1 MNRFSTS
8 SSRTVNIA
16 IGIAL
21 VCPVTWAAAAATQVY
36 EWRERGG
43 AQAFS
48 FTAPPA
54 SVATYSI
61 REIEAPAIGATERSR
76 AEIRLAH
83 EREILAS
90 ADSSL
95 PAIADEVARDA
106 AALVRARQAQQR
118 GREPLPEER
127 QHTAH
132 GGSHLT
138 PAYFAR
144 QAHLDEAVAAAEAKL
159 DKAEL
164 AHDLQAR

>member
-21 VCPVTWAAAAATQVY
+21 VCPITWAAAAETQVY
-36 EWRERGG
+36 EWRELGG

-54 SVATYSI
+54 SVANYSI
-61 REIEAPAIGATERSR
+61 REIVAPAVDATERAR
-76 AEIRLAH
+76 AQIRLTH
-83 EREILAS
+83 DREILAS
-90 ADSSL
+90 GDSSL

-106 AALVRARQAQQR
+106 AALVRARQAQER

-144 QAHLDEAVAAAEAKL
+144 QAHLDEDVAAAQARL
-159 DKAEL
+159 DKAEP
-164 AHDLQAR
+164 ARDLQAR